1 MLLCYDD
8 SSARG
13 QRLGGRGRRWWG
25 GLRFLLSAA
34 LDGVRSCSLR
44 WDNNFLVRQF
54 PFVASWGALDGPAWS
69 SRSQSIEWNESI
81 GSDRNCGPSRHD
93 TSYRYRYKT
102 RASVNLGPHAKTR
115 EQVKLKHGQ
124 IFLQTFELGL
134 ETSHKTFAKK
144 SI

>member
-54 PFVASWGALDGPAWS
+54 SLCCVMGGSRRSRMVVKVAINRMESD
-69 SRSQSIEWNESI
+69 QIEI
-81 GSDRNCGPSRHD
+81 VGLHGMTR
-93 TSYRYRYKT
+93 TYRYRYKT